1 MVLTKSFCTWSILDL
16 DGEIKGFNLGC
27 VTEGITATGIVMVN
41 ISI

>member
-1 MVLTKSFCTWSILDL
+1 MDL

-27 VTEGITATGIVMVN
+27 VLEGIIATGIVMVN